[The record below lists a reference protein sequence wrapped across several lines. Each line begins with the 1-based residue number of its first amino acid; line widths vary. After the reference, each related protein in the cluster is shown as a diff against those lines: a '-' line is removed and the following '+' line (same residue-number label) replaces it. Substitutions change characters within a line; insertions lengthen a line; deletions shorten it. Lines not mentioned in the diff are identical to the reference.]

1 MTRER
6 GFTMLEVL
14 VAFVIAALAL
24 GALYQGA
31 IGGLFA
37 TSVAG
42 RTDEAITRAQS
53 HLAVLG
59 RGMTLV
65 PGETDGDDGGGYR
78 WRLSIRPGL
87 TVPVAAGDAA
97 VQARKPRAAVYD
109 VSVWISWPGRGGD
122 TREVR
127 LDSAR
132 LAILPQAGP

>member
-24 GALYQGA
+24 GALYEGA
-31 IGGLFA
+31 MGGLSA
-37 TSVAG
+37 TAVAG
-42 RTDEAITRAQS
+42 RTDEAVTRAQS

-59 RGMTLV
+59 HGMAIA
-65 PGETDGDDGGGYR
+65 PGDTQGDDGGGYR
-78 WRLSIRPGL
+78 WRMSIRPGL
-87 TVPVAAGDAA
+87 TVPVANGDAV
-97 VQARKPRAAVYD
+97 VQARGPRATVYD
-109 VSVWISWPGRGGD
+109 VSVWISWPGRYGD

-132 LAILPQAGP
+132 LALVSPAGP